1 LRAPRAFEEEAEAL
15 RIERLT
21 PGNFAAL
28 ARRFRMIGETP
39 DAAAFVA
46 SLREE
51 VDLKGE
57 GAAQRI
63 GF

>member
-1 LRAPRAFEEEAEAL
+1 VQ

-21 PGNFAAL
+21 PGDFAAV
-28 ARRFRMIGETP
+28 ARRFRILGLAP

-46 SLREE
+46 ALKEE
-51 VDLKGE
+51 VELKGE